1 VLARAAGQEDHP
13 VTAKAPASPVI
24 TVTQRLLDA
33 APSRGRHPALVGGPA
48 GTSCSYAE
56 LADVVRAAAAGL
68 AWRGLRPRDAVGI
81 YVPDAA
87 TYTLG
92 AHAVRAAGGVP
103 SPVAAGLTVA
113 EIAGQLTD
121 CGARLLLTAPPLDAV
136 AQEAADRSRVRQV
149 ISFGE
154 APGTVRFGALLE
166 TGTLSPAPAR
176 SQDQSLLPYSRA
188 LDGTLGPAPVSHDAM
203 SGMLRSLDA
212 EAEILV
218 SDVVAAAPPGEG
230 GCCYAAR
237 LDHALLRG
245 ATLLA
250 ACSDELTAAA
260 VAYGATALITPVGCS
275 RLA

>member
-1 VLARAAGQEDHP
+1 
-13 VTAKAPASPVI
+13 VTAKAPASQVI
-24 TVTQRLLDA
+24 TVTQRLLA
-33 APSRGRHPALVGGPA
+33 TAPSRGAHQALVGGPA

-56 LADVVRAAAAGL
+56 LAALVRAAAAGL
-68 AWRGLRPRDAVGI
+68 AWRGLQPGDAIGI

-87 TYTLG
+87 SYALG

-103 SPVAAGLTVA
+103 SPVAAGLTIA
-113 EIAGQLTD
+113 EIAAQLAD

-154 APGTVRFGALLE
+154 APGTIRFSALWQ
-166 TGTLSPAPAR
+166 TGTGWPAPAR
-176 SQDQSLLPYSRA
+176 PPDQSLLPYSRA
-188 LDGTLGPAPVSHDAM
+188 LDGTLGPDPVSHDAM
-203 SGMLRSLDA
+203 SGMLLSL
-212 EAEILV
+212 EAQAQILV

-230 GCCYAAR
+230 GGCYAAL
-237 LDHALLRG
+237 LDHTLLRG

-250 ACSDELTAAA
+250 SCSDELAVVAA
-260 VAYGATALITPVGCS
+260 AYGATAMITQAGCS

>member
-1 VLARAAGQEDHP
+1 
-13 VTAKAPASPVI
+13 VTARAPASPVI
-24 TVTQRLLDA
+24 TVTQRLLDT
-33 APSRGRHPALVGGPA
+33 APSRGTHPALAGGPA

-56 LADVVRAAAAGL
+56 FAVVVRAAAAGL
-68 AWRGLRPRDAVGI
+68 AWRGLQPGDAVGV

-87 TYTLG
+87 CYALG

-113 EIAGQLTD
+113 QIAGQLTD

-136 AQEAADRSRVRQV
+136 AQEAADRSWVRQV
-149 ISFGE
+149 ISFVE
-154 APGTVRFGALLE
+154 APGTVRFDALLE

-176 SQDQSLLPYSRA
+176 PQDRSLLPYSRA
-188 LDGTLGPAPVSHDAM
+188 LDGTLGPAPVSHAAM
-203 SGMLRSLDA
+203 SGLLHSLEA
-212 EAEILV
+212 EAEILA
-218 SDVVAAAPPGEG
+218 SDVVVAAPPGEG
-230 GCCYAAR
+230 GSCYEAL

-245 ATLLA
+245 ATVLA

-260 VAYGATALITPVGCS
+260 AAHGVTALITSAGCS